1 MIGVATPVSSTEI
14 SVVTEQIKQSDWAL
28 YSRLLGYVAAFS
40 GSFLLSLC
48 GFIVYSL
55 ANVLLADL
63 TQFLLDSLGETTQI
77 GIGFVARTA
86 HWFWPPGDLDPV
98 HYARIAVPAAA
109 VVLALIR
116 ASGYFFGN
124 YFMNIVARGVV
135 HRLRT
140 QVFDVLIRV
149 PKAAIDAYTHGEL
162 VSKLTFNVEQ
172 VSGASSEALKTLL
185 RDGLT
190 VLALISYM
198 LYLNWKLT
206 LVFFA
211 IAPAIAAVVLVVGR
225 HFRRYSKRIQESM
238 GEVTQ
243 LSNESVAAFDEIRMF
258 AAAEQQSA
266 RFHEASQFN
275 RIQSLKLAF
284 VQAVSTPVA
293 QVFLSLALAA
303 LFWFALDPAILA
315 GFTPGSLVAFIAA
328 ATQLGKPI
336 RTLTNVQSIVQR
348 GLAAAEDLFAQID
361 TPLERD
367 EGQISISRAEGSIS
381 IQGVGFTYPGAGS
394 PALRDLSL
402 EIPAGSMVA
411 FVGRSGAGKTTLMQ
425 LLCRFYAPDNGQIL
439 LDGQP
444 IEQFRLASYRQQ
456 ISVVSQQVVLFSDT
470 IRANVLFGQ
479 SGHCDEEAVRAA
491 LDVAQAST
499 FIDSLPNGID
509 TRLGDGGSG
518 LSGGQ
523 RQRLAIARAVLK
535 NAPILILDE
544 ATSALDTESEAAIRA
559 SLEAASVGRTTLVI
573 AHRLSTVERA
583 DRIVVMDQ
591 GRIVA
596 QGTHQS
602 LLKEQGLYA
611 SLYQQ
616 GFDPS

>member
-1 MIGVATPVSSTEI
+1 MGS
-14 SVVTEQIKQSDWAL
+14 EQIKQSDWAL

-98 HYARIAVPAAA
+98 HYARIAVPVAA

-225 HFRRYSKRIQESM
+225 HFRRYSKRIQDSM

-381 IQGVGFTYPGAGS
+381 IQGVDFTYPGAGS